1 MEDALVL
8 SGRDARFIP
17 GNRAPLVAHPLTA
30 GSLMC
35 ITSGVLLVNKV
46 AESSKF
52 ELFEL
57 FLAFQTSSGMTRKQS
72 EYKNMTASPGYNC
85 RPFVRLDVSD

>member
-8 SGRDARFIP
+8 SGRDAGFIP
-17 GNRAPLVAHPLTA
+17 GGRAPLVAHPRTA

-52 ELFEL
+52 
-57 FLAFQTSSGMTRKQS
+57 
-72 EYKNMTASPGYNC
+72 
-85 RPFVRLDVSD
+85 